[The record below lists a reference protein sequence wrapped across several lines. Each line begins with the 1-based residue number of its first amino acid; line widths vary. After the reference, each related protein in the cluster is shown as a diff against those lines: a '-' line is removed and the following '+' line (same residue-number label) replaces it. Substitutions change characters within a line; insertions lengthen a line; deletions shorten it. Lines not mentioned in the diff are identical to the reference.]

1 MISVPVQLYNTNC
14 GYVLGIPVKFYG
26 YTSKLLSLLRV
37 FSFLSLLRVFS
48 FFSDPNVYASIVFGK
63 GLLP

>member
-26 YTSKLLSLLRV
+26 YTSKLLSLLRT
-37 FSFLSLLRVFS
+37 FS